1 MSKVKTM
8 GASPLTGVIYQG
20 TLDTERDCW
29 VGQKKDMTDLACRS
43 VAEHLK
49 ITKRKV
55 AFGLADGGFIVLQAS
70 VVDELPAEFNE
81 IGEVA

>member
-8 GASPLTGVIYQG
+8 GASPITGKIYQG
-20 TLDTERDCW
+20 TLDTQKSCW
-29 VGQKKDMTDLACRS
+29 VGQKKDVTELACRS

-70 VVDELPAEFNE
+70 VVDELPAEFDE
-81 IGEVA
+81 IGEAS